1 MPKKVPAKES
11 KKSQKKAPLIEDL
24 DREDWVDFVMDT
36 LEVTETDGPLENVRV
51 VSKKRAP
58 TKKMIR
64 EYFSS
69 HLYPYDKRMSI
80 RDYYQQK
87 LWLQVEL
94 VKLQNWVQ
102 ETGQRVVLVFEG
114 RDAAGKGST
123 IKRFME
129 HLNPRWV
136 RVVALEK
143 PTPEEQGQWYF
154 QRYVRNLPSKGE
166 IVFFDRSWYN
176 RAGVENV
183 MGFCTS
189 DEYEDFLVQA
199 PIFEHMLV
207 SSGIKLIKFYLS
219 VSQAEQ
225 ARRFLERETN
235 PLKQWK
241 LSPID
246 LEAQQKWDDYTEA
259 KSAIFEKTDSD
270 SAPWLIVKSEDKMR
284 GRIETMRYVLSQFEY
299 EEKDSEVVGSVDPLI
314 ITEAKNLL
322 DKQGRSNWVD

>member
-1 MPKKVPAKES
+1 MNINDE
-11 KKSQKKAPLIEDL
+11 I
-24 DREDWVDFVMDT
+24 DREDWLDFVMDT
-36 LEVTETDGPLENVRV
+36 LEVSEAEGPLENVRPV
-51 VSKKRAP
+51 KGKKP
-58 TKKMIR
+58 PSKKMIR

-69 HLYPYDKRMSI
+69 HLYPYEDRLDI
-80 RDYYQQK
+80 RDYYRQK

-102 ETGQRVVLVFEG
+102 ETGQRIVLVFEG

-143 PTPEEQGQWYF
+143 PTKEEQGQWYF

-183 MGFCTS
+183 MGFCTPE
-189 DEYEDFLVQA
+189 EYEDFLVQA

-207 SSGIKLIKFYLS
+207 NSGISLIKFYLS
-219 VSQAEQ
+219 VSRAEQ
-225 ARRFLERETN
+225 ARRFVERETN

-246 LEAQQKWDDYTEA
+246 LEAQKKWDDYTEA
-259 KSAIFEKTDSD
+259 KATIFERTDSE
-270 SAPWLIVKSEDKMR
+270 SAPWIIVKSEDKMR
-284 GRIETMRYVLSQFEY
+284 GRIETMRYVLSQFDY
-299 EEKDSEVVGSVDPLI
+299 EGKNDDIVGTVDPLI
-314 ITEAKNLL
+314 ITQATNLL
-322 DKQGRSNWVD
+322 DKKGKSNWVD